1 VRSSVFWFRVTIGDH
16 LRRIHN
22 LTRLQ
27 RGALN
32 DLIFSYFSKGSLPI
46 DDDALARICEMS
58 RKEWL
63 QNRDVIK
70 RAGEFMDDWRAD
82 WIEAEFVDIANRKD
96 RASNARA
103 KLAEKRAAQPAQ
115 PRNNHNGITDTYP
128 VDTSPSPSPSQQKEA
143 ANRVESYPKG
153 STSPLD
159 VELNGEGRGCAR
171 EGEADRGEWWTA
183 FDGRRRH

>member
-27 RGALN
+27 RSALN

-63 QNRDVIK
+63 QNRDVVK

-103 KLAEKRAAQPAQ
+103 KLAEKRAAQPTQ
-115 PRNNHNGITDTYP
+115 PLSNHRGITDTYP
-128 VDTSPSPSPSQQKEA
+128 VDTSPSPSPKRVF
-143 ANRVESYPKG
+143 NREQTSLKG

-159 VELNGEGRGCAR
+159 VERYGNGLGSTHEGNGAADLN
-171 EGEADRGEWWTA
+171 DD
-183 FDGRRRH
+183 DGWGYPERRH